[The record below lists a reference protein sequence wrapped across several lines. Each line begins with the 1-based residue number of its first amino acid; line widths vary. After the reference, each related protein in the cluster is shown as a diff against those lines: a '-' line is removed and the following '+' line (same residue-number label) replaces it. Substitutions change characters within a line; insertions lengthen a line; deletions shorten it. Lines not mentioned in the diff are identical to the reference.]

1 MSIGE
6 VLVLT
11 LTFAY
16 LAVGVVGFLGW
27 RSRMRSPATMLRLA
41 RPTGRPRAWSGIG
54 GIRKQVEQ

>member
-27 RSRMRSPATMLRLA
+27 RSRMRPPVNTRDRRRVA
-41 RPTGRPRAWSGIG
+41 
-54 GIRKQVEQ
+54 